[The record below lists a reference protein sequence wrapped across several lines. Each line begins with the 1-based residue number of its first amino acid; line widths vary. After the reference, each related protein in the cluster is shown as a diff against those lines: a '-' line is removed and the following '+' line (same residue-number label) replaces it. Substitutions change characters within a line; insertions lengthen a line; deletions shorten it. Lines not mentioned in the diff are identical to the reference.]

1 MASSVT
7 WDSLRDLARL
17 RAEKGCAISLY
28 VDLDPSVS
36 PTAAEA
42 SSRVNALIDEVDR
55 SQAASRPELTHE
67 QREGLRRDVERLRR
81 FFEDEFTREG
91 ARGYAVFTAGLDN
104 VWQDLPL
111 SEPVPDAVRVGS
123 TFYLAPLVP
132 LVGRGEGAIV
142 AFVGKERGD
151 LYRLRAGRLEEL
163 EERFQEQPG
172 RHDQGGWSQARY
184 QRHIEKLVH
193 EHLRDVAERLDRQVR
208 RLRGPR
214 VVLVASEETRADL
227 EEELSN
233 EVRKAIVGWAT
244 AEAHAD
250 APALLAVVEPVLQRW
265 RAEQETE
272 AIERWQEEAGRNGR
286 ATAGWA
292 RTLEAAS
299 DGRVDLLLF
308 QEGADH
314 AAWEC
319 PACGRV
325 GLEGGGCPL
334 DGTEMEQ
341 RDDGLDLAV
350 HQTLAH
356 GGTVLAL
363 QQRHDLEPVEG
374 IGALLRF

>member
-28 VDLDPSVS
+28 LDLDPSVS
-36 PTAAEA
+36 PTAGDA
-42 SSRVNALIDEVDR
+42 SSRVNALLDEVDR
-55 SQAASRPELTHE
+55 SDAATRPELTHE

-81 FFEDEFTREG
+81 FFAQEFSRGG
-91 ARGYAVFTAGLDN
+91 ARGYAVFSAGLDN
-104 VWQDLPL
+104 VWHDLPL
-111 SEPVPDAVRVGS
+111 SESVPSAVRVGR

-142 AFVGKERGD
+142 AFVGRERGD

-163 EERFQEQPG
+163 EEHFQEQHG

-184 QRHIEKLVH
+184 QRHIEKLVQ

-214 VVLVASEETRADL
+214 GVVVASEETRAEL

-250 APALLAVVEPVLQRW
+250 APALLGVVEPVLQRW

-272 AIERWQEEAGRNGR
+272 AVERWQEEAGRNGR
-286 ATAGWA
+286 AAAGWA
-292 RTLEAAS
+292 QTLEAAS
-299 DGRVDLLLF
+299 DGRVELLLF
-308 QEGADH
+308 QDGTNRS
-314 AAWEC
+314 AWQC
-319 PACGRV
+319 PACGRL
-325 GLEGGGCPL
+325 GSDGGTCPL
-334 DGTEMEQ
+334 DGTRMEQ
-341 RDDGLDLAV
+341 DDAGLDLAC

-356 GGTVLAL
+356 GGTIWAV
-363 QQRHDLEPVEG
+363 RERRDLDPVEG
-374 IGALLRF
+374 IGALLRY